1 VVAVGLLSRLI
12 KRLRPRRD
20 KVVSPSSE
28 DLEKAAGIIGSME
41 SDGELAR
48 LEKRLEELRRRLKD
62 IEDRAGSC
70 G

>member
-1 VVAVGLLSRLI
+1 MG
-12 KRLRPRRD
+12 
-20 KVVSPSSE
+20 
-28 DLEKAAGIIGSME
+28 G
-41 SDGELAR
+41 DGELAR